1 VQEISSRQDGQKS
14 LNENSTSSKDVC
26 EISKSSSL
34 LFNIRYEL
42 ELPSVSSSLLKVI
55 LQFFI
60 SSVTLLHRAAVFI
73 LSENLGPRGDN
84 ERGELT
90 GDTDIM
96 PL

>member
-1 VQEISSRQDGQKS
+1 VQEISSREDGQKS
-14 LNENSTSSKDVC
+14 LNENSTSSKDAC

-42 ELPSVSSSLLKVI
+42 ELSSVSSLRKVI